1 MYCNSFDI
9 DVLSAKCRV
18 QGFTACLRQRVSVF
32 LFTERAIPFD
42 QLMFEHLHKWGQRRQ
57 EVKFYLRHEESLIAN
72 FSQGA

>member
-1 MYCNSFDI
+1 MYCIIFDI
-9 DVLSAKCRV
+9 DILSAKCRV
-18 QGFTACLRQRVSVF
+18 QGFTACLRQRVFVF
-32 LFTERAIPFD
+32 LFTERAIPSD